1 MTRGQHRRLKN
12 CLLWSNF
19 VSNVVGFIIVYF
31 LLRRLYNPLE
41 ASILKASDYVNM
53 VFTPGA
59 FLLVILL
66 TLLYERP
73 IRRYLDLQYKK
84 VSIPVELAF
93 SARRKLLNEPF
104 FLIAVDFSM
113 WLLAAV
119 VCSTLYWSLGANR
132 EIILRPIIMNLITG
146 LITVT
151 VAFFVIEHHMQ
162 KKLIPHFFP
171 KGGLSAISP
180 GPRFPAYSANEIPF
194 SSSTL
199 MMSWTPAT
207 RIASSGLM

>member
-1 MTRGQHRRLKN
+1 
-12 CLLWSNF
+12 
-19 VSNVVGFIIVYF
+19 
-31 LLRRLYNPLE
+31 
-41 ASILKASDYVNM
+41 M

-59 FLLVILL
+59 FLLVCLF

-73 IRRYLDLQYKK
+73 IWRYLDLQYKK
-84 VSIPVELAF
+84 VSIPAELAL

-119 VCSTLYWSLGANR
+119 VFSTLYWSLGANR

-151 VAFFVIEHHMQ
+151 VAFFVIEHHLQ
-162 KKLIPHFFP
+162 KKMVSHFFP
-171 KGGLSAISP
+171 EGGLSTIHNALRIQIST
-180 GPRFPAYSANEIPF
+180 RLVAVLLACNLIPF
-194 SSSTL
+194 VAVLSL
-199 MMSWTPAT
+199 F
-207 RIASSGLM
+207 SGLSVIFDLFSI

>member
-1 MTRGQHRRLKN
+1 MQECAKMTRGQHHRLKN
-12 CLLWSNF
+12 CLVWANF
-19 VSNVVGFIIVYF
+19 VSNVVGFIVVYF
-31 LLRRLYNPLE
+31 LIRRLYDPLDASILE
-41 ASILKASDYVNM
+41 ASHEVNM

-59 FLLVILL
+59 FLLVYLL

-84 VSIPVELAF
+84 VSIPAELAMN
-93 SARRKLLNEPF
+93 ARRKLLNEPF

-119 VCSTLYWSLGANR
+119 VFSTLYWSLGANR

-151 VAFFVIEHHMQ
+151 VAFFPVQSDLRSFH
-162 KKLIPHFFP
+162 
-171 KGGLSAISP
+171 
-180 GPRFPAYSANEIPF
+180 
-194 SSSTL
+194 
-199 MMSWTPAT
+199 
-207 RIASSGLM
+207 